1 MCVCLGVGLKLG
13 KEDLGGRKLRVQR
26 KLKQERSGKR
36 VLPQLA
42 SFEGIKVPFLLPFH
56 PFWLILGLFMD
67 FQVGMLSYGLD
78 LKL

>member
-1 MCVCLGVGLKLG
+1 MCVCLGVVLKLG
-13 KEDLGGRKLRVQR
+13 REDFGGRELRVQR
-26 KLKQERSGKR
+26 KLKQERRGKR

-42 SFEGIKVPFLLPFH
+42 SFEGIKVPFLLPF
-56 PFWLILGLFMD
+56 LSSCLVLGLFMD